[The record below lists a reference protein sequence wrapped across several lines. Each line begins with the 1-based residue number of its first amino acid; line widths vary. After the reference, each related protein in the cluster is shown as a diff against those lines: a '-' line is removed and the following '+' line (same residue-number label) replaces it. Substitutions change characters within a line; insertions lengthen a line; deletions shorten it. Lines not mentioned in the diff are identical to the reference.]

1 MRKFHLS
8 WAGYLFRTS
17 KNICRGLAQPWRG
30 LVAAHSWYVLYAEGK
45 HLELQPYDD
54 RETAFATAFALLR
67 EARHVIE
74 VGPVRG
80 PMEAIVEGTELRRM
94 MAELVEPPQI

>member
-1 MRKFHLS
+1 M
-8 WAGYLFRTS
+8 
-17 KNICRGLAQPWRG
+17 
-30 LVAAHSWYVLYAEGK
+30 AAHSWYVLYAEGK

-54 RETAFATAFALLR
+54 RETAFAIAFALLR

-80 PMEAIVEGTELRRM
+80 PMEAIVEAAELRKM
-94 MAELVEPPQI
+94 MAEVAVPQP

>member
-1 MRKFHLS
+1 
-8 WAGYLFRTS
+8 
-17 KNICRGLAQPWRG
+17 
-30 LVAAHSWYVLYAEGK
+30 VAVHSWYVLYAEGK

-54 RETAFATAFALLR
+54 RETAFATAFALMR

-80 PMEAIVEGTELRRM
+80 PMEAIVERTELRRM
-94 MAELVEPPQI
+94 MAELVDTPLA

>member
-1 MRKFHLS
+1 
-8 WAGYLFRTS
+8 
-17 KNICRGLAQPWRG
+17 
-30 LVAAHSWYVLYAEGK
+30 VLYAEGR

-80 PMEAIVEGTELRRM
+80 PMEAIVDGAELKKM
-94 MAELVEPPQI
+94 MAELADAPGD

>member
-1 MRKFHLS
+1 
-8 WAGYLFRTS
+8 
-17 KNICRGLAQPWRG
+17 

-45 HLELQPYDD
+45 HLELQPYGD

-67 EARHVIE
+67 DARHVIE

-80 PMEAIVEGTELRRM
+80 PMEAIVEGIELRRM
-94 MAELVEPPQI
+94 LAELVEPPQV

>member
-1 MRKFHLS
+1 M
-8 WAGYLFRTS
+8 
-17 KNICRGLAQPWRG
+17 
-30 LVAAHSWYVLYAEGK
+30 VAHSWYVLYAEGK

-54 RETAFATAFALLR
+54 RETALATAFALLR

-80 PMEAIVEGTELRRM
+80 PMEAIVGGAELRKM
-94 MAELVEPPQI
+94 MMETVAPPQV

>member
-1 MRKFHLS
+1 M
-8 WAGYLFRTS
+8 
-17 KNICRGLAQPWRG
+17 
-30 LVAAHSWYVLYAEGK
+30 AAHSWYVLYAEGR

-80 PMEAIVEGTELRRM
+80 PMEAIVEGAELRRM
-94 MAELVEPPQI
+94 MAEMAAAPPAA